1 MKLTNPQFRTFVSGR
16 GGAKLYIA
24 FVALFAIAITAF
36 IAAQMPNTPLTTDV
50 SAAQTATAIQ
60 ENEVPSEVATRQMID
75 YALNLKAAS
84 EFAVFADRGIRGLQ
98 NSVIRG
104 NSGNA
109 PRDQQGVAA
118 RNALV
123 RSIDALWQLPCTE
136 LESTNLTGTTLEPGV
151 FCVNGAELAAGQI
164 NFDAN
169 GDSSAVFIVRSS
181 GPISTDEGTVMTLSG
196 GAMASNIYFVS
207 RDSVDV
213 ATGTIFKGNIISN
226 SDITAEQGATI
237 EGKTLTLGEVIL
249 NENTLGQGTG
259 TLQICK
265 AVPAGLSPDI
275 TNRIFNFTVTGVAG
289 TIAVPVGSCSN
300 PIDVPIGPQTV
311 TELNTGQTLT
321 GGSFTGGFQLTGV
334 DVITPQSNSTLGLVN
349 FATRTAA
356 VNIAEGGPAQ
366 QLTLRFTNVPA
377 ITGFVEICKQAA
389 ANDPDMSGFF
399 TFTIEGV
406 YTTNTQGNRVLQ
418 QFVAPVGQCTGPIAV
433 TMTNQGTGT
442 SGTVRVSELPRA
454 GFFLESART
463 TPGNRE
469 IGTEVLGFIVDA
481 NGNVVAAPG
490 GGYITVTVPQGT
502 SPANETLITFVNRSA
517 PGLVKICKIAGP
529 GVPLH
534 TLFRFQVAGFGP
546 TTAGT
551 NPQTAVYGDVQRIVD
566 VRAGAAETGGTC
578 AFVPGFGGG
587 IGGAEFQ
594 TFVNGTPVRIWE
606 LGVSP
611 ANTVPQPAGT
621 LRTSRI
627 LSTSG
632 FSVGVFSPNP
642 DLNPGTMG
650 EVSYISRA
658 AVPARGGVVEVEFT
672 NYRFIPAELK
682 VCKIGTGG
690 VSGSFTFDINLVS
703 QNSPNGPIFP
713 AATTSVTATAGPA
726 EQGGFCTIVN
736 AANFPGGGLN
746 VYGNYTIVERAVA
759 NTTVTA
765 IACPTCLTGFSS
777 NLATRTATLN
787 GSLRAS
793 TNDFTIN
800 TVAFTNGPT
809 PVGPPDLRVDYDFDG
824 DGKSDPSVFR
834 SSTGTWWYAAS
845 SQGGMARAES
855 FGISTDRIVPADY
868 DNDGKTDLAVYR
880 NGEWHVMGSTSGYR
894 VVNFGIATDI
904 PQAGDF
910 DGDGR
915 ADFAVYRPSEGN
927 WYINRSTGG
936 VDVIQFGLSGDIP
949 VAADFDGDGK
959 MDPAVYRDGTWYML
973 RSQAGFGAVQFG
985 IAGDKPVA
993 ADYDGDRRVDQAV
1006 YRNGTWH
1013 ILRSTEGYLATSFG
1027 VATDVPVPADY
1038 NGDGRTD
1045 VAVFRPSNGG
1055 WHILRSGLEDAS
1067 YTSFIFGFGSDT
1079 PVPAN

>member
-1 MKLTNPQFRTFVSGR
+1 MKVTNPHFRTLVSGR
-16 GGAKLYIA
+16 GSAKLYIA

-36 IAAQMPNTPLTTDV
+36 IAAQMPDTPLTTDV
-50 SAAQTATAIQ
+50 SAAQTTTVAQ

-75 YALNLKAAS
+75 YALNFKAAS
-84 EFAVFADRGIRGLQ
+84 EYAVFADRGIRGLQ
-98 NSVIRG
+98 GSVIRG

-109 PRDQQGVAA
+109 PRNEQGVSA
-118 RNALV
+118 RAALV
-123 RSIDALWQLPCTE
+123 RSMDALWQLPCTE
-136 LESTNLTGTTLEPGV
+136 LENNNLTGSTLEPGV
-151 FCVNGAELAAGQI
+151 YCIAGADLTAGQI

-169 GDSSAVFIVRSS
+169 GDPSAVFIVRSS
-181 GPISTDEGTVMTLSG
+181 GPISTAEGTVMTLSE
-196 GAMASNIYFVS
+196 GAQASNIYFVS
-207 RDSVDV
+207 RDSVEI
-213 ATGTIFKGNIISN
+213 AAGTMFKGNIVSN
-226 SDITAEQGATI
+226 GDITAEQGATI
-237 EGKTLTLGEVIL
+237 DGKALTLGEVIL

-300 PIDVPIGPQTV
+300 PIDVPIGAQTV

-321 GGSFTGGFQLTGV
+321 GGSFSGGFQLTGV
-334 DVITPQSNSTLGLVN
+334 DVITTQSNSTLGLVN
-349 FATRTAA
+349 LAARTAA
-356 VNIAEGGPAQ
+356 VTIAEGGPAQ

-389 ANDPDMSGFF
+389 ANDPDVSGFF

-406 YTTNTQGNRVLQ
+406 YSVNTQGNRVLQ

-433 TMTNQGTGT
+433 TMATPTTPT

-469 IGTEVLGFIVDA
+469 VGTEVLGFIVDA
-481 NGNVVAAPG
+481 NGNVVPAVG
-490 GGYITVTVPQGT
+490 GGYITVTVPQGST
-502 SPANETLITFVNRSA
+502 SANETLITFVNRSA

-529 GVPLH
+529 GVPVN
-534 TLFRFQVAGFGP
+534 TLFRYQVAGVGP
-546 TTAGT
+546 TTPGT

-566 VRAGAAETGGTC
+566 VRAGAPETGGTC

-587 IGGAEFQ
+587 VGGAEFQ

-611 ANTVPQPAGT
+611 LNTIAQPAGT

-632 FSVGVFSPNP
+632 FSPGIFNPNP
-642 DLNPGTMG
+642 DLNPGMMG
-650 EVSYISRA
+650 EVAYISRA

-703 QNSPNGPIFP
+703 PTSPNGPIFP

-726 EQGGFCTIVN
+726 EQGGFCTIVD
-736 AANFPGGGLN
+736 ASNFPGGGLN
-746 VYGNYTIVERAVA
+746 TYGNYTIVERAVA

-777 NLATRTATLN
+777 NNATRTATLN

-793 TNDFTIN
+793 TDTFTIN

-809 PVGPPDLRVDYDFDG
+809 TTTTALRVDFDFDG

-834 SSTGTWWYAAS
+834 ASTGTWWYAAS
-845 SQGGMARAES
+845 SQGGVARAES

-904 PQAGDF
+904 PQAGDY
-910 DGDGR
+910 DGDGS

-927 WYINRSTGG
+927 WYINASSGG
-936 VDVIQFGLSGDIP
+936 TTVVQFGLSSDIP
-949 VAADFDGDGK
+949 VAADFDGDNK
-959 MDPAVYRDGTWYML
+959 MDPAVYRNGVWYML
-973 RSQAGFGAVQFG
+973 RSTAGFGAVQFG

-993 ADYDGDRRVDQAV
+993 ADYDGDGRDDQAV

-1013 ILRSTEGYLATSFG
+1013 LLRSTQGYQSVGFG
-1027 VATDVPVPADY
+1027 VATDIPVQADY

-1045 VAVFRPSNGG
+1045 VAVFRPSNGS
-1055 WHILRSGLEDAS
+1055 WHILRSGLEDAA
-1067 YTSFIFGFGSDT
+1067 YTSFIFGFGSDN